1 MRCFFTAI
9 KCKELYGS
17 IASIGIG
24 AIFLV
29 QPLINLGGASGAF
42 PLTGVTLPFI
52 SYGGSSLV
60 SLFIGI
66 GIYLNISMERAAKEK
81 KLKEKKQH
89 DLKMKVVPFPKA

>member
-1 MRCFFTAI
+1 MDDFSRYGHLFFIAMRCFFTAI

-52 SYGGSSLV
+52 NYGFSLV
-60 SLFIGI
+60 SIFIE
-66 GIYLNISMERAAKEK
+66 L
-81 KLKEKKQH
+81 
-89 DLKMKVVPFPKA
+89 VFT